1 MSAFNKES
9 DFLNLDLE
17 LIHLSVLQLIENI
30 SFYLYFKPDNTE
42 KKTNI
47 FRIIEVNVPPAVK
60 KSRLD

>member
-17 LIHLSVLQLIENI
+17 LFHLSVLQLIENI

-42 KKTNI
+42 KTNI
-47 FRIIEVNVPPAVK
+47 FRIVEVTVPLAVK
-60 KSRLD
+60 KSRLH